1 MDKEREIKKLTKII
15 DDNYGDEPTAVL
27 RSRLPMEYRVVCN
40 EEVAKAVI
48 EAGYGDTKQAV
59 REFVKELRKRIDK
72 IRHPNERVITNVIEE
87 EYEETI
93 DELLAEVTGE

>member
-1 MDKEREIKKLTKII
+1 MDKEREIKELAKII
-15 DDNYGDEPTAVL
+15 YESGVALNGTDFAFGVSGDDHFTKL
-27 RSRLPMEYRVVCN
+27 
-40 EEVAKAVI
+40 AKKLI

-72 IRHPNERVITNVIEE
+72 IRHPNERVITNVLEE

>member
-1 MDKEREIKKLTKII
+1 MYKEKDIKKLTKII
-15 DDNYGDEPTAVL
+15 DDNYGENPTAVL
-27 RSRLPMEYRVVCN
+27 RSRLPMEYRIICN
-40 EEVAKAVI
+40 EEVAKAII

-59 REFVKELRKRIDK
+59 REFVKDLRKRIDK
-72 IRHPNERVITNVIEE
+72 IRHPNECVTANVLEE